1 MVLLSSSRGQP
12 RARATACSVEKNL
25 WDLTDQQLKRRQS
38 TVGSGFF
45 IWSHGLWKRHCPAP
59 YGITLFKLFFISVYI
74 IESVYNSGFPC
85 DFFSGLWCYLSHTP
99 SSTLPHFTPFSPSW
113 SVIFLSFS
121 HHRHSLPLPRAEVS
135 LAVAKYSP
143 LSDMSI
149 RACATV
155 FFFPVWK
162 QRLFSKYSEVKSYF
176 YPYSL
181 YPKSHVT
188 NEILSSEYQAI
199 IYIMIP
205 RSWVSSWFPLL

>member
-45 IWSHGLWKRHCPAP
+45 IWSHGLCKRHCPAP

-155 FFFPVWK
+155 FFFPLCGNRGFFQSTQKLSHISIPALYIPSHTLPMKYLVVNTK
-162 QRLFSKYSEVKSYF
+162 Q
-176 YPYSL
+176 
-181 YPKSHVT
+181 
-188 NEILSSEYQAI
+188 
-199 IYIMIP
+199 
-205 RSWVSSWFPLL
+205 